1 MSNLIFCFHCVEQS
15 GIVLGWYL
23 GHPLCHRHRHRVQ
36 PSEVKSQTQLSR
48 CHTKCVG
55 LFRTLSYI
63 AFAQP
68 LSILPKTGDEH
79 VPSPLWSLSLPS
91 SSSSSNPDAQQLQS
105 SSTIL
110 LDATDSPEASL
121 SETKFGPITAEEV
134 GLN

>member
-1 MSNLIFCFHCVEQS
+1 
-15 GIVLGWYL
+15 
-23 GHPLCHRHRHRVQ
+23 
-36 PSEVKSQTQLSR
+36 
-48 CHTKCVG
+48 VG

-79 VPSPLWSLSLPS
+79 VPSPLWSLSLPSSSS

>member
-1 MSNLIFCFHCVEQS
+1 VEQS

-23 GHPLCHRHRHRVQ
+23 GHPLCHRHRVQ
-36 PSEVKSQTQLSR
+36 PSEIKSQTQLSH
-48 CHTKCVG
+48 CHTHCVS
-55 LFRTLSYI
+55 LFKILSYI

-68 LSILPKTGDEH
+68 LSILPKRGDEH

-91 SSSSSNPDAQQLQS
+91 SSSNPDALQRQP
-105 SSTIL
+105 SSTIS

-134 GLN
+134 GLT

>member
-1 MSNLIFCFHCVEQS
+1 
-15 GIVLGWYL
+15 
-23 GHPLCHRHRHRVQ
+23 
-36 PSEVKSQTQLSR
+36 
-48 CHTKCVG
+48 VG

-91 SSSSSNPDAQQLQS
+91 SSSNPDALQLHS
-105 SSTIL
+105 SSTIS

-121 SETKFGPITAEEV
+121 SDTKFGPITAEEV